1 LVINNQRFFSPTEDE
16 TLCCPYLSVSKD
28 PIVGVNQKME
38 SYWTRITK
46 FYNEN
51 KKTENARSLLSLQHR
66 WADIQKGTTCFCGI
80 YAEIERRN
88 QSGKSEDD
96 KVHFLTTT

>member
-1 LVINNQRFFSPTEDE
+1 
-16 TLCCPYLSVSKD
+16 VSND
-28 PIVGVNQKME
+28 PIVEVNQKME

-66 WADIQKGTTCFCGI
+66 CADIQKDTARFCVI
-80 YAEIERRN
+80 YTEIERRN
-88 QSGKSEDD
+88 QSGKNEDD
-96 KVHFLTTT
+96 KLHFLTSTYEF

>member
-1 LVINNQRFFSPTEDE
+1 
-16 TLCCPYLSVSKD
+16 LCSAYLNVSKD

-38 SYWTRITK
+38 SYWIRITK

-66 WADIQKGTTCFCGI
+66 WADIQKDSARFCDI
-80 YAEIERRN
+80 YAEIERKN

-96 KVHFLTTT
+96 KVHFLTTTYEF

>member
-1 LVINNQRFFSPTEDE
+1 
-16 TLCCPYLSVSKD
+16 LCSAYLNVSKD

-38 SYWTRITK
+38 SYWIRITK

-66 WADIQKGTTCFCGI
+66 WADIQKDSAHFCGI

-96 KVHFLTTT
+96 KVHFLTTTYEF